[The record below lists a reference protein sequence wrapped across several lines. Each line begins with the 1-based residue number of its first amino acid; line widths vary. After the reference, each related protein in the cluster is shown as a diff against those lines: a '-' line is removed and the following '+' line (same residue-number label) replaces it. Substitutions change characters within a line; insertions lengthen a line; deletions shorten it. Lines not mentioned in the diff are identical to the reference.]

1 MIIRKETTGT
11 KKGLK
16 DVLEE
21 VVANNSVQGII
32 VLAANISEFVPSE
45 IDPIL
50 KNVSKPIIG
59 GIFTS
64 LIFNNEVL
72 DSGVIVAGLTQKLK
86 TYIIPGLSDP
96 KNDFENLVSK
106 MESSLAEEEAK
117 SMFVL
122 VDGYSTQIGRLLESL
137 FNNYGVNLNFLGGGA
152 GVVNPIALDM
162 GAKPCL
168 FTNDGVIADSA
179 IIGLTSV
186 KTAIGVKH
194 GWTKIS
200 GPYKVTES
208 DGNAVKT
215 IDWKPAFAVY
225 ANIIKEHSG
234 LEITEEN
241 FFDISK
247 MFPFGLNRM
256 GAEIVVRD
264 PFTSVGS
271 SLILATPVPNESFL
285 EVLNGDID
293 TLVEAAKNA
302 TEDCFT
308 TMNDEEGKTIFLF
321 DCVSRYLT
329 YGEGFKK
336 ELAAVNQ
343 PGVPVIGVLSM
354 GEIAN
359 TGNDYMELYNKTCVV
374 GLMND

>member
-1 MIIRKETTGT
+1 MLIRKEVTST
-11 KKGLK
+11 KKGLQ
-16 DVLEE
+16 DILEE
-21 VVANNSVQGII
+21 FVANDNVKGII
-32 VLAANISEFVPSE
+32 ILSANNAEFIPSE

-50 KNVSKPIIG
+50 KSVHKPIIG
-59 GIFTS
+59 GIFTD
-64 LIFNNEVL
+64 IIYNNEVL
-72 DSGVIVAGLTQKLK
+72 DTGIIVAGLTQKLK
-86 TYIIPGLSDP
+86 TYVIPGLSDP
-96 KNDFENLVSK
+96 KNDFEALVNS
-106 MESSLAEEEAK
+106 MEDNLAEEEAR

-122 VDGYSTQIGRLLESL
+122 VDGYSTQVGRLLESL
-137 FNNYGVNLNFLGGGA
+137 FNCFGVNLNFMGGGA
-152 GVVNPIALDM
+152 GVVNPVALDM
-162 GAKPCL
+162 GTKPCL

-179 IIGLTSV
+179 VIGLTSI

-194 GWTKIS
+194 GWKKIR

-208 DGNAVKT
+208 EGNAVKT
-215 IDWKPAFAVY
+215 IDWKPAFEVY
-225 ANIIKEHSG
+225 ANIIKEYSG

-256 GAEIVVRD
+256 GSEIIVRD

-285 EVLNGDID
+285 EVLNGDIE

-302 TEDCFT
+302 IEDCFA
-308 TMNDEEGKTIFLF
+308 TMNEEGKTIFLF
-321 DCVSRYLT
+321 DCVSRYLI
-329 YGEGFKK
+329 YGEDFEK
-336 ELAAVNQ
+336 ELAAINQ

-359 TGNDYMELYNKTCVV
+359 NGNDYMELYNKTCVV